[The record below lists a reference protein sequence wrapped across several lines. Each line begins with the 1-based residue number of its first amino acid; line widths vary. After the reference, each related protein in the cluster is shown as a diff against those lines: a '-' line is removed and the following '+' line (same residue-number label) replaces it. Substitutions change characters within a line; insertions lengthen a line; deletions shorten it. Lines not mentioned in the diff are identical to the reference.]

1 MSNLINTSEYLS
13 DFLRYLAKKA
23 NCGNERLPSLSV
35 LSRELGISVASL
47 REQLEIAR
55 VLGFVEIRPKTGIK
69 WLPYNFSNSILVS
82 SAYAIEIS
90 NQYFDQYRDLRNHLE
105 AVYFYEAVSL
115 LRKNDIDK
123 LYVIIKSA
131 EAKITSNPPR
141 TPHIEH
147 RDWHLLLFSHIEN
160 VFVNGI
166 LSVFWDIYE
175 NQGYAVVNDMV
186 YLSNVWFYHRKITE
200 QIALKNYS
208 EAFQTFLDHKE
219 LIKSSPKPSP
229 IHKFE

>member
-1 MSNLINTSEYLS
+1 MANLINTSEYLS
-13 DFLRYLAKKA
+13 DFLRYLAKRA
-23 NCGNERLPSLSV
+23 NCGNDRLPSLSV

-69 WLPYNFSNSILVS
+69 WLPYNFANSILVS

-90 NQYFDQYRDLRNHLE
+90 SQYFDQFRDLRNHLE
-105 AVYFYEAVSL
+105 SVYFFEAVTSL
-115 LRKNDIDK
+115 RNNDIER
-123 LYVIIKSA
+123 LFIIIENA
-131 EAKITSNPPR
+131 ETKIKSNPPR

-160 VFVNGI
+160 VFLNGI

-175 NQGYAVVNDMV
+175 NQGYAFVSDMV
-186 YLSNVWFYHRKITE
+186 YLSNVWSYHKKITE
-200 QIALKNYS
+200 QIALQNYS
-208 EAFQTFLDHKE
+208 DAYQAFLEHKD
-219 LIKSSPKPSP
+219 LIKSRPKPVS
-229 IHKFE
+229 INKFE